1 VERADLPS
9 EEGPDP
15 SEFDSDSA
23 IGEDAAKNS
32 ELKVDS
38 SEQNVEARRLEEP
51 ILGVPEIKMS
61 AENAAGATSVRHGG
75 ELSTD
80 VRTKLRK
87 LERLESK
94 YQELLRA
101 YRVAHAR
108 VQTIE
113 PFEASLRENTPLTSI
128 NDPGALL
135 EYLNQITLK
144 SDMVVDELRRVA
156 VERDSYRKKFDES
169 ENEYQLLKEEIARLK
184 QQERNPD
191 QVSEL
196 SAIPQPSPDLSNARQ
211 STSATAVD
219 SAASAKSP
227 TPTSSSRLPSFSL
240 FSPKSKA
247 ANSPQEQPDTAEE
260 FFSYD
265 TELPRLE
272 AELKER
278 QTEVLDLN
286 KQISTLQGDLSV
298 ARESTQGMVQ
308 SLEAAT
314 RELHSLRDANE
325 KHELSNRQLQIK
337 VENLVQET
345 SILASLRANNS
356 SLNMRLEDQ
365 HAVLEER
372 ESRLSSMSK
381 AEEEGKLELA
391 ALKKDSKALHEIIS
405 QKDATVKVLEDSLA
419 MAQATERQQAQM
431 SRSETASQKQIGIL
445 NNIMESLRS
454 QLKTAETEITDL
466 KEIKRKAEIE
476 IEHLHRYNANKNLR
490 MGLGKVSAES
500 VDQFKVQIAELP
512 SMKYFGFVN
521 GDEFSLSGD
530 APNAFRQFSD
540 KLKNTRPELYEALTS
555 SERSKVNS
563 TAASEPPNEPN
574 DANKKSKKKKRK
586 NKGGQGSVAG
596 PIVHEP
602 PAKVTES
609 LEGAEDEAQTP
620 SLAPINAQ
628 QNLEQQINDLEI
640 QLKEKDMTIESLYAK
655 LKDQDTL
662 DEEIETLRD
671 DLLHQGQGHVEAKEA
686 LKSTRLE
693 KAALEERV
701 ADMEKELTEL
711 KAHSAASSA
720 ETQKAHHGLL
730 SELEGLKTKSGG
742 LQRDLVAAEQ
752 LAASRFKDITDLREL
767 LSKAQPELRSL
778 RSKVEELK
786 SIKEDCKNKAG
797 DLTRL
802 EMRHEDLKADL
813 KNMSKRIGEKE
824 TELKDLRQAFADGIN
839 AKTKAEEDLRSAKFD
854 LQRAEGSREAALK
867 SQKQLSEDLSKTKAD
882 YLASRSKVRE
892 LEEAVSEHTKE
903 VQKLQDELSLKTSL
917 HDSTQ
922 AIVTGL
928 REQTL
933 ELSTQARE
941 ASNKADSLEEELAE
955 AQRMLSERGR
965 EAETM
970 RRLLADV
977 EGQTSTKIREMKE
990 RMESAIEERDR
1001 VEDEASTSNRRMAR
1015 EVEDLRNKMRE
1026 SSRSLKAL
1034 EEEKEALERS
1044 QKDLKRRRDELEAVQ
1059 DRARAEVNEA
1069 QAAIQQLRE
1078 ALDQRERESMDFVR
1092 EKVETKRVLEDLQQR
1107 MERLQKANKGLTDE
1121 LKSIQQQRK
1130 GSLRP
1135 ISAAESEVQS
1145 SRSSLDSAA
1154 PHARNNSTAG
1164 SPVPFLRDRVPS
1176 SRSSTPTGPVVP
1188 TIDYVYLKNVLL
1200 QFLEQKDK
1208 GHQKQLIPVL
1218 GMLLNFDR

>member
-1 VERADLPS
+1 
-9 EEGPDP
+9 
-15 SEFDSDSA
+15 
-23 IGEDAAKNS
+23 
-32 ELKVDS
+32 
-38 SEQNVEARRLEEP
+38 LEEP
-51 ILGVPEIKMS
+51 NLGMPELKMS
-61 AENAAGATSVRHGG
+61 GGNAVAHTPVRQSG

-80 VRTKLRK
+80 VRTKLHK

-144 SDMVVDELRRVA
+144 SDMVVDELKRIA
-156 VERDSYRKKFDES
+156 VDRDSYRKKFDES
-169 ENEYQLLKEEIARLK
+169 ENESQLLKAEIARLK
-184 QQERNPD
+184 QQEQKPEA
-191 QVSEL
+191 SEP
-196 SAIPQPSPDLSNARQ
+196 SAIPELSPDLSNAGE
-211 STSATAVD
+211 STSAAAID
-219 SAASAKSP
+219 PAASAKAP
-227 TPTSSSRLPSFSL
+227 TPSSSSRLPSFSL

-247 ANSPQEQPDTAEE
+247 AKSPEEQPDTAEE

-272 AELKER
+272 AELQER
-278 QTEVLDLN
+278 QTEITDL
-286 KQISTLQGDLSV
+286 KEQISTLQGDLSV
-298 ARESTQGMVQ
+298 ARESTEGMVQ
-308 SLEAAT
+308 GLEAAT

-325 KHELSNRQLQIK
+325 KHELSKRELQMK
-337 VENLVQET
+337 VEGLVQET
-345 SILASLRANNS
+345 SALASLRADSS
-356 SLNMRLEDQ
+356 SLNMRFEDQ
-365 HAVLEER
+365 KAVLDER
-372 ESRLSSMSK
+372 ESKLSSMSK
-381 AEEEGKLELA
+381 AEEEIKSELS
-391 ALKKDSKALHEIIS
+391 ALKEDLEALHEKIA
-405 QKDATVKVLEDSLA
+405 QKDATIKDLEDSLA
-419 MAQATERQQAQM
+419 MAQAAQRQQAQI

-445 NNIMESLRS
+445 NDIMESLRS
-454 QLKTAETEITDL
+454 QLKAAEREITDL
-466 KEIKRKAEIE
+466 KKIKSKAEIE
-476 IEHLHRYNANKNLR
+476 IEHLHEHNANYNER
-490 MGLGKVSAES
+490 MGLGKVSAEGI
-500 VDQFKVQIAELP
+500 DQFKVQIAELP

-521 GDEFSLSGD
+521 NSEEFSLSGD
-530 APNAFRQFSD
+530 PPNAFRQFSD

-555 SERSKVNS
+555 SEKSKDNF
-563 TAASEPPNEPN
+563 TTTSEPPKEPN

-586 NKGGQGSVAG
+586 NKRGQGSVAE
-596 PIVHEP
+596 PFFHEP
-602 PAKVTES
+602 PAKVMEP
-609 LEGAEDEAQTP
+609 LEGAEDEAQMP
-620 SLAPINAQ
+620 SLAQINAQ
-628 QNLEQQINDLEI
+628 RNLEQQIKDLEI
-640 QLKEKDMTIESLYAK
+640 QLKEKGMTIESLHAK

-662 DEEIETLRD
+662 NEEIETLRD
-671 DLLHQGQGHVEAKEA
+671 DLLHQGQGHVEANMA
-686 LKSTRLE
+686 LKRTRLE
-693 KAALEERV
+693 KAALEARV
-701 ADMEKELTEL
+701 ANIEEELTEL
-711 KAHSAASSA
+711 KAHSATSSA
-720 ETQKAHHGLL
+720 ESQKAHHGLL
-730 SELEGLKTKSGG
+730 SELEGLKTKSGD

-778 RSKVEELK
+778 RSEVEELR
-786 SIKEDCKNKAG
+786 SIREDFKNKAG
-797 DLTRL
+797 ELSRL
-802 EMRHEDLKADL
+802 EMRHEDLKADS
-813 KNMSKRIGEKE
+813 KNMSKRIGEKDS
-824 TELKDLRQAFADGIN
+824 ELKDLRQKFADGIN
-839 AKTKAEEDLRSAKFD
+839 VKTKAEEDLRSARFD

-867 SQKQLSEDLSKTKAD
+867 SQRQLSEDLSKTKAD
-882 YLASRSKVRE
+882 CLAARSKVRE
-892 LEEAVSEHTKE
+892 LEEAVSEHIKE
-903 VQKLQDELSLKTSL
+903 VQKLQDELSLQTSL

-922 AIVTGL
+922 AIVAGL

-941 ASNKADSLEEELAE
+941 AGNKADSLEEELAE
-955 AQRMLSERGR
+955 AQRMLSERSR

-970 RRLLADV
+970 RRLLADI

-1034 EEEKEALERS
+1034 EEEKEELERS

-1078 ALDQRERESMDFVR
+1078 ALDQRERESMDFAR
-1092 EKVETKRVLEDLQQR
+1092 DKAETKRVLEDLQER
-1107 MERLQKANKGLTDE
+1107 MERLQKANKALTDE

-1135 ISAAESEVQS
+1135 IPAAESEVQS
-1145 SRSSLDSAA
+1145 SRSSVDSAR
-1154 PHARNNSTAG
+1154 PHVRNNSTAG
-1164 SPVPFLRDRVPS
+1164 SPVPFLRDRLPS